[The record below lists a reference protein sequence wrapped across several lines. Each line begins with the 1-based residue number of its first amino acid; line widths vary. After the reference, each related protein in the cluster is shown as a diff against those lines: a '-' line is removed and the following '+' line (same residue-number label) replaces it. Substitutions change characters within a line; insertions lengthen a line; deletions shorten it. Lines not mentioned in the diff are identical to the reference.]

1 MERGGGVT
9 QHREVLKIESRGFK
23 EHRALGTFDG
33 RYTPSFH
40 GFGPL
45 AKTQDHLVWIKGF
58 AHEPMV
64 GVRCV
69 KSLGTMVFSAQ
80 SY

>member
-1 MERGGGVT
+1 
-9 QHREVLKIESRGFK
+9 
-23 EHRALGTFDG
+23 
-33 RYTPSFH
+33 
-40 GFGPL
+40 
-45 AKTQDHLVWIKGF
+45 VWIKGF